1 VYDQT
6 QGSGAV
12 FFLLFPDKT
21 LIDNRY
27 IMSTLCDG
35 VGKDF
40 KRDCSEGYSCVHR
53 CIIASMFRSFFGVY
67 SFFQPNWQD
76 PSLKKKMKEEEEEEE
91 DGILSL
97 LLETNTIN
105 THA

>member
-1 VYDQT
+1 MHNCKHVQK
-6 QGSGAV
+6 
-12 FFLLFPDKT
+12 LF
-21 LIDNRY
+21 R
-27 IMSTLCDG
+27 
-35 VGKDF
+35 
-40 KRDCSEGYSCVHR
+40 
-53 CIIASMFRSFFGVY
+53 VY

-76 PSLKKKMKEEEEEEE
+76 PSLKKKMKEEEEE

>member
-1 VYDQT
+1 
-6 QGSGAV
+6 
-12 FFLLFPDKT
+12 
-21 LIDNRY
+21 
-27 IMSTLCDG
+27 MSTLCDG
-35 VGKDF
+35 IGKDF

-53 CIIASMFRSFFGVY
+53 YIIASMFRSFFGVY
-67 SFFQPNWQD
+67 SFFQPNGWT
-76 PSLKKKMKEEEEEEE
+76 PSLKKKKMKEEEEDEE